1 MFDGHGLDL
10 SEAPPPISDEELR
23 DRQTKI
29 AGLCGR
35 DSILI
40 IVNNSESIR
49 SADVEYPYRAS
60 SDMLYFSGWDSPHA
74 IFCICNG
81 SKGAHTTLFVPP
93 RDTEREIWTG
103 LRLGTDGAKK
113 KYPIDNALSID
124 EIESELPK
132 LISNYSSVYHQSG
145 SSSVVDQIVEQT
157 LLESRKEED
166 DSDLTKIYDPRD
178 IISEM
183 RLRKSNYEIELMRY
197 SCKIA
202 SAAHV
207 EAMMRAKSGM
217 PEYQL
222 QAIIEGCFIYNG
234 SQWSYPSIVGGG
246 DNGTILHY
254 SENDSV
260 INDGD
265 LVLIDAG
272 CEVKGYASDITR
284 TWPINGKFTE
294 PQRLLYQLVLD
305 SQIAAIEACKPGATF
320 EAPNNAAREVLAWG
334 LLELGIITGPTL
346 EEANSPE
353 QLGVFFMHRTSH
365 WIGLD
370 VHDVGVYTVD
380 EEPRL
385 LEPGMVLTI
394 EPGLY
399 FGAWRPDIEIDDK
412 WAGIG
417 IRIEDDVLITESGY
431 EVLTDD
437 CPKTIQ
443 QLEAIIGSS
452 T

>member
-1 MFDGHGLDL
+1 
-10 SEAPPPISDEELR
+10 
-23 DRQTKI
+23 
-29 AGLCGR
+29 
-35 DSILI
+35 
-40 IVNNSESIR
+40 
-49 SADVEYPYRAS
+49 
-60 SDMLYFSGWDSPHA
+60 
-74 IFCICNG
+74 
-81 SKGAHTTLFVPP
+81 SKGVHTTLFVPP
-93 RDTEREIWTG
+93 RDTDREIWTG
-103 LRLGTDGAKK
+103 LRLGIDGAKK

-124 EIESELPK
+124 EIESELPT
-132 LISNYSSVYHQSG
+132 LISNYSSVFHQSG

-157 LLESRKEED
+157 LLESRKDEE
-166 DSDLTKIYDPRD
+166 DSDLIKICNPGEM
-178 IISEM
+178 ISEM
-183 RLRKSNYEIELMRY
+183 RLRKSDYEIDLMRY

-207 EAMMRAKSGM
+207 EAMKRARSGM
-217 PEYQL
+217 PEFQL
-222 QAIIEGCFIYNG
+222 QAIIEGCFIHNG

-320 EAPNNAAREVLAWG
+320 EAPNNAAKEVLASG
-334 LLELGIITGPTL
+334 LLELGIISGPTL
-346 EEANSPE
+346 EEAISPE
-353 QLGVFFMHRTSH
+353 QLGMFFMHRTSH

-385 LEPGMVLTI
+385 LEAGMVLTI

-399 FGAWRPDIEIDDK
+399 FGAWRPDIEIDEK

-417 IRIEDDVLITESGY
+417 IRIEDDVLITKSGC
-431 EVLTDD
+431 EVLSDD
-437 CPKTIQ
+437 CPKTIE
-443 QLEAIIGSS
+443 QLEAIIGDSK
-452 T
+452 